1 MVIELR
7 LILIKI
13 DRHAIEIIIMY
24 CHSRV
29 CLSLVSLEKY
39 LARPRPGKWAET
51 RPVSWSRI
59 STAGTSPHQVLA
71 TTLTLL
77 QPGGKIM
84 PTAPYSD
91 VSTKFWK
98 PQVGLQ
104 IIFYLTWIPIINSRS
119 NQKEVNKSYSQIHFR
134 TEMEANVTNQALM
147 QSCHGFPV
155 PQLWTLLAIGAI
167 GLFFNA
173 TSVFHL
179 MKNFT
184 LKKSIHQV
192 LLIDSVIC
200 TISSLVLIVVASTY
214 LVFPAFAICGQ
225 FTCYLIQLA
234 VLIPFWLGHTF
245 VFQIAL
251 HRNIAAASN
260 ANQDQPLTQERQHR
274 HKIYITTIAIV
285 YLTIVLSLSG
295 LDGIVHQVRDI
306 FKLRKAMKSSPL
318 LGPFYGS
325 ESWGFSLLK
334 I

>member
-1 MVIELR
+1 
-7 LILIKI
+7 
-13 DRHAIEIIIMY
+13 
-24 CHSRV
+24 
-29 CLSLVSLEKY
+29 
-39 LARPRPGKWAET
+39 
-51 RPVSWSRI
+51 
-59 STAGTSPHQVLA
+59 
-71 TTLTLL
+71 
-77 QPGGKIM
+77 
-84 PTAPYSD
+84 
-91 VSTKFWK
+91 
-98 PQVGLQ
+98 
-104 IIFYLTWIPIINSRS
+104 
-119 NQKEVNKSYSQIHFR
+119 
-134 TEMEANVTNQALM
+134 MEANVTNQALM

-325 ESWGFSLLK
+325 EFWGFSLLK
-334 I
+334 IERDCVFLCFKLETIVSSAPINSTLLSS